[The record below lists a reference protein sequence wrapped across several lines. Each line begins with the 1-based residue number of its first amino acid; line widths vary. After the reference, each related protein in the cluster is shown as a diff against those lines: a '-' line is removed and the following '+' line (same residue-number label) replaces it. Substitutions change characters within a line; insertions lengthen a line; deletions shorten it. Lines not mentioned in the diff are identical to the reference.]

1 MNIMKDTQYEEL
13 RGNAENTNNV
23 DSSKSELVEMVK
35 VENTPFTLIRQ
46 ESEWYV
52 TIGKYRISE
61 SIGSKEEAMED
72 AKRVDWERV
81 MQVCG
86 IMIEN
91 YNEKK

>member
-1 MNIMKDTQYEEL
+1 MSIMKDTQYVEL
-13 RGNAENTNNV
+13 PGNVENTNNV
-23 DSSKSELVEMVK
+23 DSSSELVEMVK
-35 VENTPFTLIRQ
+35 VEDTPFTLIRQ
-46 ESEWYV
+46 EKDWYV

-61 SIGSKEEAMED
+61 KIGSKEEAMED